1 MHPVTR
7 PADWGGESFVAPA
20 VRLAS
25 WNFTG
30 GASG

>member
-1 MHPVTR
+1 VAQP
-7 PADWGGESFVAPA
+7 PDWSLDSFVTPA
-20 VRLAS
+20 LWLAS